1 MEQVIVAAQC
11 NLCKCIQAV
20 DVLEKSW
27 KEYSTNRNALVQNV
41 FPDLDADDREILIG
55 ADTDVYH
62 CPPCWEKMIPWDE
75 E

>member
-1 MEQVIVAAQC
+1 MEHVIVAAQC
-11 NLCKCIQAV
+11 YACKCIQAV
-20 DVLEKSW
+20 DVPEKSW
-27 KEYSTNRNALVQNV
+27 KEYSTDRNALVQNI

-55 ADTDVYH
+55 ADSGVYH